1 MDQTEPIVQVPQ
13 SFEQEFPG
21 ASKLASDCV
30 INLLLTADL
39 ILSEMGRWLR
49 PDGLAPTTAQIIAI
63 IEGAGE
69 PLPPHV
75 ISDRLLVTRG
85 TVTSLLDTL
94 EKRGLVRRRPHP
106 EDRRKLLVEI
116 TDEAR
121 GLVDA
126 RMPQLHARERDWLT
140 GVTPEDQAALLRAL
154 GAIQARVLA
163 LQGEPFPPGAGRHKP
178 AAPAPSE
185 DGTGE

>member
-1 MDQTEPIVQVPQ
+1 VEPPQPIVQVPQ
-13 SFEQEFPG
+13 SFEEEFPG

-39 ILSEMGRWLR
+39 ILAEMARWLR
-49 PDGLAPTTAQIIAI
+49 PDGLQPTTAQVLAI

-85 TVTSLLDTL
+85 TVTALLDTL
-94 EKRGLVRRRPHP
+94 EKRGLVRRLPHP
-106 EDRRKLLVEI
+106 DDRRKLLVEI
-116 TDEAR
+116 TEEAQ
-121 GLVDA
+121 GLLDT

-140 GVTPEDQAALLRAL
+140 GLAPEDQAALLRAL
-154 GAIQARVLA
+154 GAIQAQVLA

-178 AAPAPSE
+178 ATPAPPQE
-185 DGTGE
+185 GVDD